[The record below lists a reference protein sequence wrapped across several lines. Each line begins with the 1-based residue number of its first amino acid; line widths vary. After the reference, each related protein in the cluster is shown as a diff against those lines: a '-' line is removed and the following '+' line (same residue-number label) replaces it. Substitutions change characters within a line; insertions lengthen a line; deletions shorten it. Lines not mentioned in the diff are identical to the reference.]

1 MKSRDQVVEFLRG
14 YEADLRSQGISGLY
28 LFGSVARGDAGPNS
42 DIDLAFA
49 VAEEMELQFSLI
61 DQARIKRE
69 LGEALAAKVDFVELA
84 YLRRGVSE
92 RVRQDLITIF

>member
-1 MKSRDQVVEFLRG
+1 MRSRDQVVEFLRG
-14 YEADLRSQGISGLY
+14 HEADLRSQGISGLY
-28 LFGSVARGDAGPNS
+28 LFGSVARGDAGPAS

-49 VAEEMELQFSLI
+49 VAEEMELRFSLI

-84 YLRRGVSE
+84 YLRPGIRE